1 MLAYKEFKE
10 VLKALVQVELGDDV
24 EVYFSTI
31 KKNNGQMKEGITF
44 RERGKNCVPIVHLKE
59 LYDVYLQNENIQHC
73 VDFVL
78 EIAQAREQVEVQTLL
93 GTWEEKQ
100 PQISIRLINREKNQ
114 KLLQTLPH
122 RNFLDLSV
130 VYHMMLQHSENGT
143 ATILINNQLLE
154 YWGIDEIKLW
164 ETAMQNLN
172 NEEFTVQDMGEII
185 AEVLDEK
192 EYESKCFGLQ
202 YVITN
207 KNSFYGA
214 VSMLRTDL
222 LMELAEKSGMNFFVL
237 PSSVNEI
244 ICVPDMGT
252 MKKEFLQ
259 DMVQEVNK
267 TQVRE
272 NEILS
277 DSLYYFDR
285 EKGVVEK
292 LE

>member
-31 KKNNGQMKEGITF
+31 EKNNGQMKEGITF
-44 RERGKNCVPIVHLKE
+44 SERGKNCVPIVHLKE
-59 LYDVYLQNENIQHC
+59 LYDVYLQNEDIQNC
-73 VDFVL
+73 VDLVL
-78 EIAQAREQVEVQTLL
+78 EIAKSREQVEVQTLI

-100 PQISIRLINREKNQ
+100 SQISMRLINREKNQ
-114 KLLQTLPH
+114 ELLQTLPH
-122 RNFLDLSV
+122 RDFLDLSV
-130 VYHMMLQHSENGT
+130 VFHMTLQSSGNGT
-143 ATILINNQLLE
+143 ATLLINNQLLK

-164 ETAMQNLN
+164 ETAIQNLN
-172 NEEFTVQDMGEII
+172 NEKFTVQDIGEII
-185 AEVLDEK
+185 ARVLDEK
-192 EYESKCFGLQ
+192 EYESKCVGLQ

-207 KNSFYGA
+207 KSNFYGA

-222 LMELAEKSGMNFFVL
+222 LMELAEKIRMNFFVL

-244 ICVPDMGT
+244 ICVPDIES

-259 DMVQEVNK
+259 KMVREVNK
-267 TQVRE
+267 TQVKE

-285 EKGVVEK
+285 EKGLVEK